1 MSKPTN
7 IRNEN
12 DFKPHVC
19 SEKVRNYRNDR
30 RHGRVL

>member
-1 MSKPTN
+1 MSKLIN

-12 DFKPHVC
+12 DFKLYVC

-30 RHGRVL
+30 RYGRVL